1 VLSFIYIRFSP
12 LCPFQSCREPHYEFV
27 YENNLKCGL
36 VSIIVNTL
44 SDMAVVSGGLMTNF
58 LIVPQKAVIESA
70 EASGDRIT
78 VKLADQSAS
87 GLTGYL
93 VEYREKGTE
102 EWSSVSLPSSDTKAV
117 LKDLK
122 TNTEYEIRAKGFI
135 ECESSNWFGEGAN
148 YGRASE
154 ISVVNTESAPA
165 RSSGV
170 WIAAGGGTAAV
181 AGIAAFLFSKKKKR
195 A

>member
-1 VLSFIYIRFSP
+1 
-12 LCPFQSCREPHYEFV
+12 
-27 YENNLKCGL
+27 
-36 VSIIVNTL
+36 
-44 SDMAVVSGGLMTNF
+44 MAVVSGGLMTNF